1 MINLFLKILKMIE
14 EQDEEFMQFLKRKKM
29 IEEQDINNTV
39 LMAKLIKIE
48 QQLREKFSNEIYLEL
63 QNKAK
68 KTNDREDILK
78 IFDEYSKK
86 IVQDSIDISNNEPK
100 RV

>member
-1 MINLFLKILKMIE
+1 MITLFLKIIKMIE
-14 EQDEEFMQFLKRKKM
+14 DRDEEFMQFLKRKKM
-29 IEEQDINNTV
+29 LEEEDINNTV

-68 KTNDREDILK
+68 KTNDGEDILK
-78 IFDEYSKK
+78 IFNEYSKK
-86 IVQDSIDISNNEPK
+86 IMQDSIDTSNNEPK
-100 RV
+100 RA

>member
-1 MINLFLKILKMIE
+1 MLEDK
-14 EQDEEFMQFLKRKKM
+14 DEEFIQFLKRKKM
-29 IEEQDINNTV
+29 LEEQDINNTV

-48 QQLREKFSNEIYLEL
+48 QEMRAKFSNEIFLEL
-63 QNKAK
+63 QNKAQK
-68 KTNDREDILK
+68 ANDKEDILK

-86 IVQDSIDISNNEPK
+86 IMQDSIDISNNEPK